1 MLFMQSQE
9 CVKLFYFQHFLCSW
23 RNISSPPI
31 DTLGHHHHYC
41 SHLFM
46 QRNKLLLFS
55 GWTRESRTLNP
66 FNSAWYT
73 RKTAL
78 SHSVSNVHGH
88 KNKLTHRHTR
98 AHNAI
103 DDWYQ
108 RFQQNYYHPCLWHL
122 TTAFISPS
130 STFTHE
136 NGHGHGNGKA
146 HPALSIV
153 CL

>member
-9 CVKLFYFQHFLCSW
+9 CEELFYFQHFLCSW

-46 QRNKLLLFS
+46 LRNKLLLFS

-66 FNSAWYT
+66 FNSVWYT

-78 SHSVSNVHGH
+78 SHSVSNVHGLDTKTNSH
-88 KNKLTHRHTR
+88 THTHTQCNRRLVSAISAKLLSSVPSAFNHRIHFAEFNIHTWKWPWPWQWQS
-98 AHNAI
+98 A
-103 DDWYQ
+103 
-108 RFQQNYYHPCLWHL
+108 
-122 TTAFISPS
+122 S
-130 STFTHE
+130 ST
-136 NGHGHGNGKA
+136 
-146 HPALSIV
+146 
-153 CL
+153 